1 MFCEGGCA
9 CGAVRY
15 GLKTSPLVVHACHCR
30 DCQRLTGAAYA
41 TNAGIEENNVQL
53 ISGELKSFNRKGGSG
68 ADHEVFSC
76 SLCSTAVWSKYA
88 GGVSML
94 FLRVGTFDNPELVS
108 PHTHIFTR
116 SKHPSVVLPSDVPAF
131 QEFYT
136 SRRGVW
142 PEESVARLK
151 AARDGG

>member
-1 MFCEGGCA
+1 MFCEGGCS

-15 GLKTSPLVVHACHCR
+15 GLKTNPLVVHACHCR

-41 TNAGIEENNVQL
+41 TNAGIEENNVEL
-53 ISGELKSFNRKGGSG
+53 ISGELKSFVRQGGSG
-68 ADHEVFSC
+68 TEHEVFFC
-76 SLCSTAVWSKYA
+76 SKCPTVVWSKFPGA
-88 GGVSML
+88 VSLL
-94 FLRVGTFDNPELVS
+94 FVRVGTFDNPDQVS

-116 SKHPSVVLPSDVPAF
+116 SKHPSVVLPDDLPTFEAF
-131 QEFYT
+131 YS

-151 AARDGG
+151 AARDAG